1 MVTVN
6 PLIVPFA
13 MTAIAG
19 STTVATLLLMVL
31 AVVEPDIPKAVDG
44 EAMVIVA
51 ALLVADAHAP
61 LVTMAL

>member
-1 MVTVN
+1 M
-6 PLIVPFA
+6 
-13 MTAIAG
+13 
-19 STTVATLLLMVL
+19 ATLLLMVL

-61 LVTMAL
+61 LFTIAL